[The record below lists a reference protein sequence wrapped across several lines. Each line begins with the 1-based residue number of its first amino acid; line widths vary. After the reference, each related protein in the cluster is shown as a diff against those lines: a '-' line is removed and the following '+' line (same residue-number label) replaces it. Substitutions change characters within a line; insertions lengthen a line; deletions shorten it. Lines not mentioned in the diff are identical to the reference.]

1 MNGAFVVL
9 VFFHS
14 VEFVQEMKQT
24 VVLAFLLVAAFAFFA
39 HAKTQWHQLDG
50 YGFHD
55 YVIEFNKQY
64 KHGEYA
70 MRREVFEARLIKIR
84 AHNLNEEKT
93 WKEGVNHLTDRTE
106 AELKS
111 MRGLRKELI
120 ASVPTKA
127 QAFPGSI
134 SIAGIPD
141 HVDWREK
148 GIVSPVKDQG
158 MSNFSLLQQFLTFS
172 LLIPQVNADH
182 AGESIL

>member
-1 MNGAFVVL
+1 
-9 VFFHS
+9 
-14 VEFVQEMKQT
+14 MKQT
-24 VVLAFLLVAAFAFFA
+24 VVLAFLLVAAFAFIS

-50 YGFHD
+50 YSFHD

-70 MRREVFEARLIKIR
+70 MRRELFEARLIKIR

-141 HVDWREK
+141 HIDWREK

-158 MSNFSLLQQFLTFS
+158 TFNFPLLQHFLTFS
-172 LLIPQVNADH
+172 LRIPQANADH
-182 AGESIL
+182 AGKCIL